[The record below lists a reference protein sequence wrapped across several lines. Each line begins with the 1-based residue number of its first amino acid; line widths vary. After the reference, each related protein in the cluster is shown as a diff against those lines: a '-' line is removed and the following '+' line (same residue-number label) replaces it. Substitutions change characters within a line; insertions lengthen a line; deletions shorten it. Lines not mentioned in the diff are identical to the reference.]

1 MVYTLEAE
9 EAMPWV
15 QRHMQMLTVALVLK
29 ATKNNRVIRM
39 QEQRETIWH
48 TRYSTKENLSEGT
61 DTVDRQKQQR

>member
-15 QRHMQMLTVALVLK
+15 QRHVQMLAVALVLK

-39 QEQRETIWH
+39 QEQRKL
-48 TRYSTKENLSEGT
+48 Y
-61 DTVDRQKQQR
+61 DTLGILPKRIYQRELTL